1 MRGESRAS
9 IKSSFIA
16 VSASPSLA
24 LAFVIRI
31 GGQKWL
37 GFTVVADIEIDRSN
51 RLRRFKERLRT
62 HSNTGSALIEFAVI
76 APVFFLLLF
85 AILEIGIIYFA
96 QSQIQYGTNDI
107 ARFVRT
113 GQSTGVTQDQVRQRV
128 CNDIAP
134 LIPCDG
140 DLSVDIEAFPTFAG
154 VNFSNPLGPTGSMN
168 SMNNYQPGT
177 ACTVVLVRVFYAW
190 PVFTP
195 FLTPFLSNM
204 AGSKHLLYS
213 AAAFRNEPYA
223 LGLAGC

>member
-1 MRGESRAS
+1 MA

-16 VSASPSLA
+16 VSASTSLA
-24 LAFVIRI
+24 LSFVIRI
-31 GGQKWL
+31 HGQKWL
-37 GFTVVADIEIDRSN
+37 GFTVVVDIETDRN
-51 RLRRFKERLRT
+51 DRLRRFKERLRT
-62 HSNTGSALIEFAVI
+62 HSNTGSAIIEFAFI

-96 QSQIQYGTNDI
+96 QSTVQYGTNDI
-107 ARFVRT
+107 ARMVRT
-113 GQSTGVTQDQVRQRV
+113 GQTSAQGVTQATVRQRV
-128 CNDIAP
+128 CDDIAP
-134 LIPCDG
+134 LVPCDG

-168 SMNNYQPGT
+168 SMNNYNPGT

-195 FLTPFLSNM
+195 LLTPFLSNM

-213 AAAFRNEPYA
+213 AAAFRNEPYS